1 MSNNL
6 WNTIK
11 NSGVVWKMPLAAA
24 LSWEAAK
31 WAGSSHPYLAPLTA
45 ILSVQATVSQS
56 MQFAWQRVLGTV
68 AGVLLT
74 LCVTP
79 WLPLNGWSIG
89 ASLLIA
95 AFAIQRLKLDHTM
108 VTQVALSILLVLF
121 FQHKMPSYSLDRI
134 RDTIIGAVLAVLV
147 QALLFPPDSIPSAKQ
162 KMTRFADHLASHF
175 IKAGQWVEKG
185 CPPSEAQ
192 TLKWTWQ
199 ALFQELHQATTEL
212 DKAAQ
217 SLRYHPFATK
227 KRDLLNRLTRQME
240 QLRSGYANLSDMIR
254 VLGQWSRTG
263 HFTREHQQQWA
274 AHLQELA
281 QVIKRWHTGP
291 DISTDGSAGKVSLSL
306 QAPAHWEQEQY
317 PLALYMNAGQLLQ
330 DFGGESAFSL
340 SRSSP

>member
-1 MSNNL
+1 MSHNL
-6 WNTIK
+6 WNAIK

-24 LSWEAAK
+24 LSWEAAE

-45 ILSVQATVSQS
+45 ILSVQASVSQS

-89 ASLLIA
+89 LCLLVA
-95 AFAIQRLKLDHTM
+95 VFAIQLMKLDHVM

-121 FQHKMPSYSLDRI
+121 FQEKFPSYSLDRI

-147 QALLFPPDSIPSAKQ
+147 QALLFPPDSIQSAKQ

-175 IKAGQWVEKG
+175 IKAGQWVEHG

-217 SLRYHPFATK
+217 SLKYHPFAAK
-227 KRDLLNRLTRQME
+227 KRDMLNRLTRQMD

-263 HFTREHQQQWA
+263 HFTQEHQQQWA

-281 QVIKRWHTGP
+281 QVVKRWHTGP
-291 DISTDGSAGKVSLSL
+291 GIPAGSPGAVSLSL
-306 QAPAHWEQEQY
+306 QAPAHLEQEQY